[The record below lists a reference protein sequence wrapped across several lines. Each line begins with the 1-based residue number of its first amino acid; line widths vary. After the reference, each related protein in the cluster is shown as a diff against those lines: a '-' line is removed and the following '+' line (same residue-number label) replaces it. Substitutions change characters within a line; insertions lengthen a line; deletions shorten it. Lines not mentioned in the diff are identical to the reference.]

1 MALLIVYQRNVI
13 IRTLKL
19 SLWPRLKSLNILFL
33 HNGGMRKWIKKNIL
47 VVRILWIFLLNIDQI
62 FKNIFVFVDLYA
74 YICTHVL
81 AWKLEN
87 ILLLTLSTY
96 LFEVGF
102 LPHPRTHSF
111 STRLEA
117 TKLQQ
122 FSFLC
127 PIHSLSYRHSQNT
140 LLVSYMGAS
149 VQTPVFMVVLQRFI
163 ITEFSVQLQI
173 RSSLP
178 YLTSSW
184 REV

>member
-1 MALLIVYQRNVI
+1 MNKKEYFSSKDTV
-13 IRTLKL
+13 
-19 SLWPRLKSLNILFL
+19 NIPS
-33 HNGGMRKWIKKNIL
+33 
-47 VVRILWIFLLNIDQI
+47 VTDQI
-62 FKNIFVFVDLYA
+62 FKNIFVFVDIYA
-74 YICTHVL
+74 CICTHVL
-81 AWKLEN
+81 AWKLEEN

-140 LLVSYMGAS
+140 LLVSYMGACI
-149 VQTPVFMVVLQRFI
+149 QTPVFMVVLQRFI

-178 YLTSSW
+178 YFLDFFLKRGIAYVILFTW
-184 REV
+184 